1 MITYL
6 VFTSK
11 EMKCNQNFPYSALC
25 LAVALPGFWTQRAAQ
40 FWWNFALEFYQH
52 SSYPFH
58 LWLYQIIVHVLV
70 FWLHLMLRT
79 PECQC
84 SSHLTQGVIC
94 REGGKKAQ
102 YFHHWTMEFGWF
114 WFLLGLN
121 SVLGVNLMAQV
132 IVTGEQVSGL
142 CSGGWFGSP
151 NVTKSAL
158 EGGDSLSVQQL
169 GVFFIPWTEQS
180 HHTRVFIT
188 TGEFYCTQLL
198 FSLQGVLQLLLS
210 GQHFLGIH
218 PICTDL

>member
-25 LAVALPGFWTQRAAQ
+25 LAVALPSFWTQRGAQ

-52 SSYPFH
+52 SSYPLH
-58 LWLYQIIVHVLV
+58 LWLYQIIVRVLV

-84 SSHLTQGVIC
+84 SFHLTQRGD
-94 REGGKKAQ
+94 REGGRKENTV
-102 YFHHWTMEFGWF
+102 FLSWTIEFFF

-132 IVTGEQVSGL
+132 IVTGGQVSGL

-158 EGGDSLSVQQL
+158 EGGDSLSLQQL

-180 HHTRVFIT
+180 HHTPVFIA

-198 FSLQGVLQLLLS
+198 FSLQEGL
-210 GQHFLGIH
+210 
-218 PICTDL
+218 